1 MENEGKP
8 LGGQDLS
15 ALVGT
20 LLSNPAAL
28 SMLSSLLG
36 NMGGKPQGGCAAPP
50 PCEEGGAPPPP
61 ALPAPP
67 SKPRDDRACLLDALR
82 PFLSSERCEM
92 IDTLLKILELMAVF
106 RRKRS

>member
-36 NMGGKPQGGCAAPP
+36 NMGTKPSDGCTAPP
-50 PCEEGGAPPPP
+50 PCEEVCAPPPV
-61 ALPAPP
+61 LPAPP
-67 SKPRDDRACLLDALR
+67 PKPRDDRACLLDALR